1 MPSSKTDTAV
11 RFPESA
17 DQQRRIRNVT
27 QDQKAISRSRDE
39 ASSGKEKA
47 KESTTWSPNQ
57 LLGSHMDAAG
67 QPVPDPATTGDGAK
81 VKKAKGGSDDDADVF
96 EAMTADFD

>member
-1 MPSSKTDTAV
+1 MPSSKTDTSM

-27 QDQKAISRSRDE
+27 QDRKAAARSQIQ
-39 ASSGKEKA
+39 ASSGKNKS

-57 LLGSHMDAAG
+57 LLGSHMNAAG
-67 QPVPDPATTGDGAK
+67 QPEPNPATVGDGAK
-81 VKKAKGGSDDDADVF
+81 AKKAKQGGDENADVF
-96 EAMTADFD
+96 EAMTADLD